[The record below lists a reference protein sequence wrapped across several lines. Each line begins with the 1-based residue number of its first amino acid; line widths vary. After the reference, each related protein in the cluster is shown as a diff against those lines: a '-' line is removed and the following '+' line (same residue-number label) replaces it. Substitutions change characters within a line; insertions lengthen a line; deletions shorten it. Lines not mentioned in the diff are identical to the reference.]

1 MWIIIY
7 LFHFGKE
14 MIIMGWK
21 YWNKYK
27 KILCYDINCLRLEF
41 MNISFEFLKVETSW
55 KDE

>member
-21 YWNKYK
+21 YCNKYK
-27 KILCYDINCLRLEF
+27 KILCDDINCLRLGF
-41 MNISFEFLKVETSW
+41 VSISFEFLKVETS
-55 KDE
+55 